1 MIITGQSIAA
11 AADSVT
17 RNGEKNTAIGWGL
30 IVFGGCI
37 FTAFGL
43 GLRHLFKEMEMDAAF
58 KRKMEL
64 EKRKLEN
71 RLKELT
77 QKDKLKK
84 GLIDYRQ
91 RKSKGTSDFN
101 PNATVDTTDENAS
114 VATYD
119 DLVAGELINN
129 KDLRLGVRH
138 FHIGEDCGLVGRTQ
152 IGKTSWLLHF
162 AIAIA
167 RGYQEDG
174 AILSPDWSLKQ
185 PMRVL
190 YFAFEQ
196 NRGYI
201 KTKYGNFIK
210 SVPNLHIEV
219 KTSAFDFQSMQKK
232 IVKMQNE
239 IGDCRLLVIFDNITK
254 MKSSR
259 DKDGKRAFFQW
270 LEAYRVECESKGVP
284 ITYIKAFHTQ
294 GSYKD
299 YMPLDPTSNYGLKED
314 MYYTQDLVG
323 FGMCKGG
330 DGRTRYIK
338 ELKNKLEND
347 GEKQALS
354 IYRFAD
360 TDAPM
365 FDYVKEAEECDV
377 LPSKAELARGQKAPI
392 DKTSDSCQIPGK
404 RGPKEL
410 YTDKELMDMYEEK
423 NAGFT
428 WKEILE
434 SRGIKYSKNKARG
447 IREALKRHE
456 IGK

>member
-1 MIITGQSIAA
+1 MIITGESIAA

-17 RNGEKNTAIGWGL
+17 RNGEKNTVLGWKL
-30 IVFGGCI
+30 IVSGCI
-37 FTAFGL
+37 LITAAGL
-43 GLRHLFKEMEMDAAF
+43 GIRHLLKGMEMDDAS
-58 KRKMEL
+58 KRNMEL
-64 EKRKLEN
+64 EDRKFKN
-71 RLKELT
+71 RIKELNH
-77 QKDKLKK
+77 KDKLKK
-84 GLIDYRQ
+84 GLIDYRD
-91 RKSKGTSDFN
+91 RKSKGTSEFN

-152 IGKTSWLLHF
+152 IGKTSWLLHV

-196 NRGYI
+196 NRGFI
-201 KTKYGNFIK
+201 KTKYGKFIK

-254 MKSSR
+254 MKSSK
-259 DKDGKRAFFQW
+259 DKDEKRAFFQW

-284 ITYIKAFHTQ
+284 ITYIKVFHTQ

-377 LPSKAELARGQKAPI
+377 LPSRAELVRGVEVPI
-392 DKTSDSCQIPGK
+392 NNTSETCQAPGK
-404 RGPKEL
+404 RGPKEK
-410 YTDKELMDMYEEK
+410 YTADELRDMNEEHE
-423 NAGFT
+423 AGFT

-434 SRGIKYSKNKARG
+434 SRDIKYSKNKAKG
-447 IREALKRHE
+447 IREALKRHGIE
-456 IGK
+456 K

>member
-1 MIITGQSIAA
+1 MIITGESIAA

-17 RNGEKNTAIGWGL
+17 RNGEKNTVLGWKL
-30 IVFGGCI
+30 IVSGCI
-37 FTAFGL
+37 LITAAGI
-43 GLRHLFKEMEMDAAF
+43 GIRHLFKGMEKDAASQ
-58 KRKMEL
+58 RNMEL
-64 EKRKLEN
+64 EDRKFKN
-71 RLKELT
+71 RIKELNH
-77 QKDKLKK
+77 KDKLKK
-84 GLIDYRQ
+84 GLIDYRY
-91 RKSKGTSDFN
+91 RNNKVTSEFN

-119 DLVAGELINN
+119 DLVSGELINN

-152 IGKTSWLLHF
+152 IGKTSWLLHV

-174 AILSPDWSLKQ
+174 ASLSPDWSLKQ
-185 PMRVL
+185 PMKVL

-196 NRGYI
+196 NRGFI
-201 KTKYGNFIK
+201 KTKYGKFIK

-254 MKSSR
+254 MKSSK
-259 DKDGKRAFFQW
+259 DKDEKRAFFQW

-284 ITYIKAFHTQ
+284 ITYIKVFHTQ

-377 LPSKAELARGQKAPI
+377 LPSRGELVRGVEVPI
-392 DKTSDSCQIPGK
+392 NNTSETCQAPGK
-404 RGPKEL
+404 RGPKEK
-410 YTDKELMDMYEEK
+410 YTADELRDMNEEHE
-423 NAGFT
+423 AGFT

-434 SRGIKYSKNKARG
+434 SRDIKYSKNKAKG
-447 IREALKRHE
+447 IREALKRHG

>member
-1 MIITGQSIAA
+1 
-11 AADSVT
+11 
-17 RNGEKNTAIGWGL
+17 
-30 IVFGGCI
+30 
-37 FTAFGL
+37 
-43 GLRHLFKEMEMDAAF
+43 
-58 KRKMEL
+58 
-64 EKRKLEN
+64 
-71 RLKELT
+71 
-77 QKDKLKK
+77 
-84 GLIDYRQ
+84 
-91 RKSKGTSDFN
+91 
-101 PNATVDTTDENAS
+101 
-114 VATYD
+114 
-119 DLVAGELINN
+119 
-129 KDLRLGVRH
+129 
-138 FHIGEDCGLVGRTQ
+138 
-152 IGKTSWLLHF
+152 
-162 AIAIA
+162 
-167 RGYQEDG
+167 
-174 AILSPDWSLKQ
+174 
-185 PMRVL
+185 
-190 YFAFEQ
+190 
-196 NRGYI
+196 
-201 KTKYGNFIK
+201 
-210 SVPNLHIEV
+210 
-219 KTSAFDFQSMQKK
+219 
-232 IVKMQNE
+232 MQNE

-254 MKSSR
+254 MKFSR

-365 FDYVKEAEECDV
+365 FNYVKEAEECDV
-377 LPSKAELARGQKAPI
+377 LPSKAELVRGQKAPI

-434 SRGIKYSKNKARG
+434 SRDIKYSKNKVKG
-447 IREALKRHE
+447 IKEALKRHG

>member
-1 MIITGQSIAA
+1 MIITGESIAA

-17 RNGEKNTAIGWGL
+17 RNGEKNTVLGWKL
-30 IVFGGCI
+30 IVSGCI
-37 FTAFGL
+37 LITAAGL
-43 GLRHLFKEMEMDAAF
+43 GIRHLLKGMEMDDAS
-58 KRKMEL
+58 KRNMEL
-64 EKRKLEN
+64 EDRKFKN
-71 RLKELT
+71 RIKELNH
-77 QKDKLKK
+77 KDKLKK
-84 GLIDYRQ
+84 GLIDYRD
-91 RKSKGTSDFN
+91 RKSKGTSEFN

-152 IGKTSWLLHF
+152 IGKTSWLLHV

-201 KTKYGNFIK
+201 KTKYGKFIK

-254 MKSSR
+254 MKSSK
-259 DKDGKRAFFQW
+259 DKDEKRAFFQW

-284 ITYIKAFHTQ
+284 ITYIKVFHTQ

-377 LPSKAELARGQKAPI
+377 LPSRAELVRGVEVPI
-392 DKTSDSCQIPGK
+392 NNTSETCQAPGK
-404 RGPKEL
+404 RGPKEK
-410 YTDKELMDMYEEK
+410 YTADELRDMNEEHE
-423 NAGFT
+423 AGFT

-434 SRGIKYSKNKARG
+434 SRDIKYSKNKAKG
-447 IREALKRHE
+447 IREALKRHG

>member
-1 MIITGQSIAA
+1 MIITGESIAA

-17 RNGEKNTAIGWGL
+17 RNGEKNTVLGWKL
-30 IVFGGCI
+30 IVSGCI
-37 FTAFGL
+37 LITAAGI
-43 GLRHLFKEMEMDAAF
+43 GIRHLFKGMEKDAAS
-58 KRKMEL
+58 KRNMEL
-64 EKRKLEN
+64 EDRKFKN
-71 RLKELT
+71 RIKELNH
-77 QKDKLKK
+77 KDKLKK
-84 GLIDYRQ
+84 GLIDYRY
-91 RKSKGTSDFN
+91 RNNKVTSEFN

-119 DLVAGELINN
+119 DLVSGELINN

-152 IGKTSWLLHF
+152 IGKTSWLLHV

-174 AILSPDWSLKQ
+174 ASLSPDWSLKQ
-185 PMRVL
+185 PMKVL

-196 NRGYI
+196 NRGFI
-201 KTKYGNFIK
+201 KTKYGKFIK

-254 MKSSR
+254 MKSSK
-259 DKDGKRAFFQW
+259 DKDEKRAFFQW

-284 ITYIKAFHTQ
+284 ITYIKVFHTQ

-338 ELKNKLEND
+338 ELNGK
-347 GEKQALS
+347 
-354 IYRFAD
+354 
-360 TDAPM
+360 P
-365 FDYVKEAEECDV
+365 
-377 LPSKAELARGQKAPI
+377 ARG
-392 DKTSDSCQIPGK
+392 
-404 RGPKEL
+404 
-410 YTDKELMDMYEEK
+410 
-423 NAGFT
+423 
-428 WKEILE
+428 
-434 SRGIKYSKNKARG
+434 
-447 IREALKRHE
+447 
-456 IGK
+456 